1 MDEVIISKSIVVDF
15 TELSMTMPAIT
26 PRLITI
32 SIFGFNGNPEMNDST
47 TDTTIDI
54 VKAHSVPIVK
64 AVRKTFFLLITALPP
79 Y

>member
-1 MDEVIISKSIVVDF
+1 MDRTIKNKSIRVDF
-15 TELSMTMPAIT
+15 SELSMTMPAIP

-54 VKAHSVPIVK
+54 VKAQSVPIVN
-64 AVRKTFFLLITALPP
+64 AVREIFFL
-79 Y
+79 

>member
-1 MDEVIISKSIVVDF
+1 MSPSHKGAAARAH
-15 TELSMTMPAIT
+15 ELSMTMPAIP

-54 VKAHSVPIVK
+54 VKAH
-64 AVRKTFFLLITALPP
+64 A
-79 Y
+79 

>member
-1 MDEVIISKSIVVDF
+1 MK
-15 TELSMTMPAIT
+15 MPAIP

-54 VKAHSVPIVK
+54 VKAQSVPIVK
-64 AVRKTFFLLITALPP
+64 AVREIFFL
-79 Y
+79 